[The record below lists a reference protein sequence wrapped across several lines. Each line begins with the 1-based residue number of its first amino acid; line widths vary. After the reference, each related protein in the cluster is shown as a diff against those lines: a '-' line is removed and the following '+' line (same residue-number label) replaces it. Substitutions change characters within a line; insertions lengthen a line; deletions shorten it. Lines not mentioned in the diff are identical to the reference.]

1 MRIKHLRIAEWRVYH
16 PRELPVEE
24 AEFLTLNGS
33 AECHRAYPTTANNT
47 IPRTMVLPRAV
58 TSRAA
63 SCSQGGPMG
72 TDGLLGWRNASKAVR
87 SNASGSPSITSSAMR
102 LKVIRST
109 AITRTD
115 LNSDDSERH
124 ALKILC
130 QASDILFAPHGLDLP
145 CITDVAAVTSTDAK
159 ADPGP
164 TCECP
169 LRVQTHKTSRRAY
182 VFRTAS
188 DSRR

>member
-1 MRIKHLRIAEWRVYH
+1 
-16 PRELPVEE
+16 
-24 AEFLTLNGS
+24 
-33 AECHRAYPTTANNT
+33 
-47 IPRTMVLPRAV
+47 MVLPRAV

-63 SCSQGGPMG
+63 SCSEGGPMG
-72 TDGLLGWRNASKAVR
+72 TDGLLGWRNASKTVR

-130 QASDILFAPHGLDLP
+130 QASDMLFAPHGLDLP
-145 CITDVAAVTSTDAK
+145 CITDVAAVTYRCKGRPWPDLRMSASGVRRDK
-159 ADPGP
+159 AALSSGCKSHPATAPAGSNRSSYGGDEIAEAFGM
-164 TCECP
+164 
-169 LRVQTHKTSRRAY
+169 RVTNW
-182 VFRTAS
+182 
-188 DSRR
+188 